1 MGLVVWRQKSA
12 NSVSSSGSGRAPA
25 GPGGDSGEVL
35 VRRDGRE
42 KPLSV
47 EPPGSVTG
55 FAGLAD
61 GGVRY
66 RWITKRQSRMRRFRE
81 RRASAGTMSCFVPA
95 WNCPTVST
103 TEWAAATS
111 RDPTVCRRVTM

>member
-1 MGLVVWRQKSA
+1 M
-12 NSVSSSGSGRAPA
+12 
-25 GPGGDSGEVL
+25 
-35 VRRDGRE
+35 
-42 KPLSV
+42 KPS
-47 EPPGSVTG
+47 GSVTG

-66 RWITKRQSRMRRFRE
+66 RRITKWQSRMRRFRE
-81 RRASAGTMSCFVPA
+81 RRASAGMMLCFVPA

-111 RDPTVCRRVTM
+111 RDPTACRRVTM